1 MTTDARITYTKAMIR
16 NSFIKLL
23 NEKPLAQIKLKEVCE
38 LAGINRSTFYRYYQD
53 IYDWYNKMETEC
65 LEWAQKFM
73 QNMDKD
79 NLQNILIYMLTATS
93 NNFEL
98 FNALFNNQN
107 NKKFSENV
115 FKIFLEK
122 ASINLDQWDSYFII
136 YGWDG
141 IIKCWIDNGL
151 KQSPQE
157 IASYM
162 ISQLNKTLSPD
173 TPQSIWKC

>member
-1 MTTDARITYTKAMIR
+1 MTTDARITYTKNMIR

-23 NEKPLAQIKLKEVCE
+23 NEKPLAQIRLKEVCE

-79 NLQNILIYMLTATS
+79 NFQNVLIHMLTATS

-98 FNALFNNQN
+98 FNALFTKQN

-122 ASINLDQWDSYFII
+122 ASISLNQWDSYFII

-162 ISQLNKTLSPD
+162 IAQLNKTLRPD
-173 TPQSIWKC
+173 TPQSIWK